1 MEDSMLIH
9 AFNAENKVLGKCER
23 VDDVDE
29 FDFIDI

>member
-9 AFNAENKVLGKCER
+9 VFNAENKVLEKCKK

-29 FDFIDI
+29 FDSIDM